1 MGAVGLMAGSSFFR
15 NLKKN
20 YQSYILLGVVIIAAG
35 VLASL
40 ACFYIGLGSV
50 QVPAEA
56 AEAGVTEKQYMI
68 SMITGI
74 MSGALTSTPALGALI
89 KTAETDDVAS
99 SYAATYP
106 IALICVVL
114 GAQFMVLLFAG

>member
-1 MGAVGLMAGSSFFR
+1 MAGSSFFR